1 MANYFHS
8 RVNPKKTQPNSDYA
22 VFMAD
27 MVTKREAIWDK
38 DHYGKIKTGD
48 YIGFIT
54 GPTGSEVVYIY
65 KVKEELPAS
74 ERPAHWKSSDP
85 HTEGNGKTCVG
96 ERGVVVLTNIHDIPR
111 KQYEWSEIRDATR
124 RSTNG
129 STKGIPRGTER
140 VVTHKNLLPF
150 FDYL

>member
-1 MANYFHS
+1 M
-8 RVNPKKTQPNSDYA
+8 
-22 VFMAD
+22 
-27 MVTKREAIWDK
+27 
-38 DHYGKIKTGD
+38 
-48 YIGFIT
+48 
-54 GPTGSEVVYIY
+54 YIY

-74 ERPAHWKSSDP
+74 ERPSHWKSSEP
-85 HTEGNGKTCVG
+85 HTEGNGKTSVG
-96 ERGVVVLTNIHDIPR
+96 ERGVVVLTNVHVLPR

-140 VVTHKNLLPF
+140 VVTNKELLPF

>member
-1 MANYFHS
+1 M
-8 RVNPKKTQPNSDYA
+8 
-22 VFMAD
+22 
-27 MVTKREAIWDK
+27 
-38 DHYGKIKTGD
+38 
-48 YIGFIT
+48 
-54 GPTGSEVVYIY
+54 YIY

-85 HTEGNGKTCVG
+85 HTEGNGKTSVG
-96 ERGVVVLTNIHDIPR
+96 ERGVVVLTNVHDLPR

-140 VVTHKNLLPF
+140 VVTNKNLLPSSTIF
-150 FDYL
+150 KNKKHKKNIKMKIPKKLF